1 MRHPGGPVVLP
12 LALPILQAFVVVPH
26 VTQTE
31 AVVFT
36 FSQTENHLVNRKLR
50 MAADIEYELEIQ

>member
-1 MRHPGGPVVLP
+1 MVLP
-12 LALPILQAFVVVPH
+12 LALPILQAFVVVPY

-31 AVVFT
+31 AV
-36 FSQTENHLVNRKLR
+36 ENHLVNRKVR

>member
-1 MRHPGGPVVLP
+1 MP
-12 LALPILQAFVVVPH
+12 LALPILQAFVVVPY

-36 FSQTENHLVNRKLR
+36 FPQTENHLVNRKVR